1 MAKREIRIYLTIP
14 GEPGDTAQDIR
25 RRRKRRVRELFQR
38 ARDWMN
44 MKAMA
49 EPDRFDYEIAHD
61 HQRSDLGQQMND
73 RWDVYGKET
82 RWS

>member
-1 MAKREIRIYLTIP
+1 M
-14 GEPGDTAQDIR
+14 
-25 RRRKRRVRELFQR
+25 RELFQR